1 MICSKYTCMLCG
13 RVTDLDTGYKYII
26 SVVQTGGHGRCSYA
40 QTLVICQHCMR
51 THKTVMTLQ
60 RKSLNEENVL
70 EFHRPPKT
78 RKTSTKKTSEK
89 KG

>member
-1 MICSKYTCMLCG
+1 
-13 RVTDLDTGYKYII
+13 
-26 SVVQTGGHGRCSYA
+26 
-40 QTLVICQHCMR
+40 MR

-70 EFHRPPKT
+70 EFQRPPKT
-78 RKTSTKKTSEK
+78 RKTSTKKTGEK